1 MNLTLR
7 YMTLQ
12 DVPQVVY
19 IDRLAFDLPWSERS
33 YAYEISESTYS
44 YMVVLEAETP
54 VQAARGW
61 RRWLPLNGRSMGQP
75 RIVGYGGLWH
85 IMSEAHISTIAVHPD
100 YRGRGWGEILL
111 AAMVQRAVVLAAGF
125 VALEVRVSNTK
136 AQNLY
141 HKYNFETV
149 GTKSHYYRNNNEDAY
164 DMRLPLTAAN
174 RQRTGERFL
183 ALQTHHTFADLYT
196 AHEPPRAQQ
205 PGKMA

>member
-1 MNLTLR
+1 MTLTLR

-12 DVPQVVY
+12 DVPQVVN
-19 IDRLAFDLPWSERS
+19 IDRMAFELPWSERS
-33 YAYEISESTYS
+33 YAYEVTESTYS

-54 VQAARGW
+54 APAARGW
-61 RRWLPLNGRSMGQP
+61 RRWLPLNGRSTGR

-111 AAMVQRAVVLAAGF
+111 AAMVRRAVALRAGF

-141 HKYNFETV
+141 HKYDFETV
-149 GTKSHYYRNNNEDAY
+149 GTKPRYYRNNDEDAY

-174 RQRTGERFL
+174 RQRFSQRFL
-183 ALQTHHTFADLYT
+183 ALQTYHTFADLYT
-196 AHEPPRAQQ
+196 THEPPRAQQ
-205 PGKMA
+205 PGRMA

>member
-33 YAYEISESTYS
+33 YAYEVSESTYS

-54 VQAARGW
+54 ALAARGW
-61 RRWLPLNGRSMGQP
+61 RRWLPLNGRSTGR

-141 HKYNFETV
+141 HKYDFETV

-174 RQRTGERFL
+174 QQRTGERFR
-183 ALQTHHTFADLYT
+183 ALQTRHIFTDLYT

-205 PGKMA
+205 PGRMA

>member
-33 YAYEISESTYS
+33 YAYEVSESTYS

-61 RRWLPLNGRSMGQP
+61 RRWLPLNGRSMGRP

-141 HKYNFETV
+141 HKYNFETI